1 VQNFAEIPH
10 INSLYALNLF
20 IAKILKYFMTDDNK
34 KIFIS
39 DYELKRMVESG
50 QPIPANAIISPLSK
64 EWLDYNS
71 NKESSEN
78 NISESDLRNQI
89 VDIGI
94 RLYALG
100 FVPAT
105 DGNISAR
112 LSSDTFLITPSGMPK
127 GNINI
132 NDITKMTID
141 GRVISGKKPSS
152 EFKLHTTIYKEWSC
166 AKAVVHAHPP
176 VATAFACCGRDL
188 SEPLTSELVITLG
201 KIPLA
206 PYATPGTD
214 EVSASVIPLLRKHN
228 ALLLANHGA
237 VTYGKDLE
245 QAFQRMETV
254 EHFAKIALNAET
266 LGNKQAIDESK
277 LGELRAI
284 RRKLGL

>member
-1 VQNFAEIPH
+1 MA
-10 INSLYALNLF
+10 
-20 IAKILKYFMTDDNK
+20 DDNK
-34 KIFIS
+34 RIFIS
-39 DYELKRMVESG
+39 DWELKKMARSG
-50 QPIPANAIISPLSK
+50 QSIPANAIISPLSQ
-64 EWLDYNS
+64 EWLEYNA
-71 NKESSEN
+71 NKKEVSEFN
-78 NISESDLRNQI
+78 LSESDLREQI
-89 VDIGI
+89 VNIGI

-112 LSSDTFLITPSGMPK
+112 LYSSEFLITPSGMPK

-132 NDITKMTID
+132 DDIIKMTID
-141 GRVISGKKPSS
+141 GQVISGKKPSS
-152 EFKLHTTIYKEWSC
+152 EYKLHTTIYKERPDVM
-166 AKAVVHAHPP
+166 AIVHTHPP

-206 PYATPGTD
+206 PYATPGTN
-214 EVSASVIPLLRKHN
+214 EVSASVRPFLRKHN

-254 EHFAKIALNAET
+254 EHFAKISLNAET
-266 LGNKQAIDESK
+266 LGDKKIIGGAK
-277 LGELRAI
+277 VKELEAI
-284 RRKLGL
+284 RKKLGL

>member
-1 VQNFAEIPH
+1 MSEE
-10 INSLYALNLF
+10 
-20 IAKILKYFMTDDNK
+20 NK

-39 DYELKRMVESG
+39 DWELKKIVESG
-50 QPIPANAIISPLSK
+50 KPIPANAIISPLSK

-71 NKESSEN
+71 NKENSEN

-89 VDIGI
+89 VNIGI

-112 LSSDTFLITPSGMPK
+112 LTTSSFLITPSGMPK
-127 GNINI
+127 GNINPD
-132 NDITKMTID
+132 DISKITMD
-141 GRVISGKKPSS
+141 GQVISGKKPSS
-152 EFKLHTTIYKEWSC
+152 EYLLHSTIYKERPDIM
-166 AKAVVHAHPP
+166 AIVHAHPP
-176 VATAFACCGRDL
+176 IATAFACCGRDL

-206 PYATPGTD
+206 EYATPGTN
-214 EVSASVIPLLRKHN
+214 EVSASIIPFVKRHN

-237 VTYGKDLE
+237 VAYGKNLE

-254 EHFAKIALNAET
+254 EHFAKISLNAET
-266 LGNKQAIDESK
+266 LGDKKVIGSSK
-277 LGELRAI
+277 VTELEAI
-284 RRKLGL
+284 RKKLGL

>member
-1 VQNFAEIPH
+1 MA
-10 INSLYALNLF
+10 
-20 IAKILKYFMTDDNK
+20 DDNNK

-39 DYELKRMVESG
+39 DWELKKMVEAG
-50 QPIPANAIISPLSK
+50 QSIPANAIISPLSK
-64 EWLDYNS
+64 DWLDYNN
-71 NKESSEN
+71 NKKEN
-78 NISESDLRNQI
+78 NLSETDLRNQI
-89 VDIGI
+89 VNIGI

-127 GNINI
+127 GNINPD
-132 NDITKMTID
+132 DITKMTID

-152 EFKLHTTIYKEWSC
+152 EYKLHTTIYKEWSC

-176 VATAFACCGRDL
+176 IATAFACCGRDL

-206 PYATPGTD
+206 PYATPGTN
-214 EVSASVIPLLRKHN
+214 EVSSSVRPFLRKHN

-237 VTYGKDLE
+237 VTYGNSLE

-254 EHFAKIALNAET
+254 EHFAKISLNAET
-266 LGNKQAIDESK
+266 LGDKKIIGSGK
-277 LGELRAI
+277 VSELEAI
-284 RRKLGL
+284 RKKLGL

>member
-1 VQNFAEIPH
+1 
-10 INSLYALNLF
+10 
-20 IAKILKYFMTDDNK
+20 MTDDNNK

-39 DYELKRMVESG
+39 DWQLKQMVQSG
-50 QPIPANAIISPLSK
+50 QSIPANAIISPLSQD
-64 EWLDYNS
+64 WLEYNS
-71 NKESSEN
+71 NKKEN
-78 NISESDLRNQI
+78 NLSETDLRNQI

-112 LSSDTFLITPSGMPK
+112 LTPSTFLITPSGMPK
-127 GNINI
+127 GNINAD
-132 NDITKMTID
+132 DITKMTID

-152 EFKLHTTIYKEWSC
+152 EYKLHTTIYKEWSC

-214 EVSASVIPLLRKHN
+214 EVSTSVIPLLREHK

-237 VTYGKDLE
+237 VTYGEDLE

-254 EHFAKIALNAET
+254 EHFAKITLNAET
-266 LGNKQAIDESK
+266 LGGGKNIDANKVK
-277 LGELRAI
+277 ELEAI

>member
-1 VQNFAEIPH
+1 
-10 INSLYALNLF
+10 
-20 IAKILKYFMTDDNK
+20 MTDGNK

-39 DYELKRMVESG
+39 DYELKQMVESG
-50 QPIPANAIISPLSK
+50 QQIPDNAIISPLSK
-64 EWLDYNS
+64 DWLEYNS
-71 NKESSEN
+71 NSKKEN
-78 NISESDLRNQI
+78 NLNESDLRNQI
-89 VDIGI
+89 VNIGI

-127 GNINI
+127 GNINPY
-132 NDITKMTID
+132 DITKMTMS
-141 GRVISGKKPSS
+141 GQVISGKKPST
-152 EFKLHTTIYKEWSC
+152 EYNLHATIYKEWPC

-188 SEPLTSELVITLG
+188 SEPLTSELVITLC

-206 PYATPGTD
+206 PYATPGTND
-214 EVSASVIPLLRKHN
+214 VSASVRPLLRKHN

-237 VTYGKDLE
+237 VTYGNSLE

-266 LGNKQAIDESK
+266 LGNKQNIDESK
-277 LGELRAI
+277 
-284 RRKLGL
+284 